1 MLVNNQPTSGVATI
15 RRTSR
20 RGRRR
25 GGKRRRRMRM
35 ITRGPKLKRI

>member
-1 MLVNNQPTSGVATI
+1 MLVNNQPTSGVTAI
-15 RRTSR
+15 QRTSR

-35 ITRGPKLKRI
+35 ITHGLKLKRI